1 MIVPLVRY
9 NKPTDSLTT
18 VIFNRVLPLAATH
31 HARFVVVSS
40 REYLSS
46 SKFSEEDLE
55 ALRSGI
61 KEEQAAVIAKLGQE
75 LAIFLSRFI
84 KTHEIPKVS
93 KRGDERLGGL
103 AVMAWSLGCT
113 TLLSFLSQVLEFSKE
128 LRDHLGE
135 YLRTVVAYGEYSY
148 RDLYDIELGL
158 TYDHL
163 LQITLYRRMASH
175 RLQSS
180 HYHPGEP
187 RCRQKRGSRYS
198 HITLAYTK
206 PQCPTSKTSLSR
218 IFSDAQTRNKQHS
231 NKCPLKTMTW

>member
-9 NKPTDSLTT
+9 IKPTDSLAT

-84 KTHEIPKVS
+84 QTHEIPKIS
-93 KRGDERLGGL
+93 KRGDERFGGL

-135 YLRTVVAYGEYSY
+135 YLRTVVAYGEYSIRY
-148 RDLYDIELGL
+148 R
-158 TYDHL
+158 
-163 LQITLYRRMASH
+163 
-175 RLQSS
+175 
-180 HYHPGEP
+180 
-187 RCRQKRGSRYS
+187 
-198 HITLAYTK
+198 
-206 PQCPTSKTSLSR
+206 
-218 IFSDAQTRNKQHS
+218 TRS
-231 NKCPLKTMTW
+231 YL